1 VCGFSRLALVPSN
14 STRYAKGSA
23 VRNNIAVTAVITA
36 IMVLIAGCQTKPVP
50 SSELVKQP
58 QAQAERTVWPLSE
71 RPIDDLNFMAS
82 CSGRNCLFRA
92 SGVWQ
97 SSTGK
102 PGSELSDPISVN
114 ISWTF
119 AFFKSS
125 SNFASRRRMT
135 EVYDPFGPDNMHKA
149 RPA

>member
-1 VCGFSRLALVPSN
+1 M
-14 STRYAKGSA
+14 KGNELREFIKS
-23 VRNNIAVTAVITA
+23 IAITL
-36 IMVLIAGCQTKPVP
+36 LIAGCQTKPMP
-50 SSELVKQP
+50 QSQP
-58 QAQAERTVWPLSE
+58 QRVQQQAERTVWRIAE
-71 RPIDDLNFMAS
+71 RPIDDLNFLTS
-82 CSGRNCLFRA
+82 CWGRNCLFRA
-92 SGVWQ
+92 SGVWK